1 MKPIL
6 NIENLTNVLD
16 KFPSKMSGGQRQHV
30 TAARTLILHTKCWL
44 IHL

>member
-16 KFPSKMSGGQRQHV
+16 KFPSKMSGGQRQQG
-30 TAARTLILHTKCWL
+30 L
-44 IHL
+44 